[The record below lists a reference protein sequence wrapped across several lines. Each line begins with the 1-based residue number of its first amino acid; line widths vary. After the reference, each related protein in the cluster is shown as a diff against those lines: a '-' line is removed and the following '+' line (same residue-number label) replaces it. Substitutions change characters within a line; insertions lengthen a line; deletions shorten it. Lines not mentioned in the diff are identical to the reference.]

1 MSVPV
6 PNWRKESAA
15 VLGQLGVAA
24 TRKYLVPF
32 EDDTDPD
39 VRKNVRW
46 ALSQLASSA

>member
-6 PNWRKESAA
+6 ANWRKECAA

-46 ALSQLASSA
+46 TLSQLASSA